1 MKTQSSRPA
10 PLKSLQAFC
19 VAAELQSFKA
29 AAEQLHLT
37 PSAISH
43 QMKELE
49 RLIGVPLFERR
60 GRALHLTAAGRAL
73 HDDVA
78 PSLAA
83 IDASLARISRH
94 QRRTSLRLLLPPFL
108 ASELFVPTMA
118 TFCAAHPD
126 IDIHVDSREAR
137 PVLHPAGID
146 VSVLLVE
153 TPPEG
158 LHAAPLFPFSLVAAC
173 ASKHLA
179 TVERLG
185 GRVFGELP
193 LIVHQTLPYAWRDW
207 AEQLQLE
214 APAAK
219 NVIELDSM
227 FAVVRAAERGVGI
240 ALVPETPA
248 AAWFDAG
255 TLVRAF
261 ATRLLT
267 PDSYYVVA
275 RQDDVARP
283 EVAAMMHWIR
293 SSMLNAA
300 VSAERQTS
308 DENMSD
314 VHAC

>member
-1 MKTQSSRPA
+1 MKARTSRPA

-19 VAAELQSFKA
+19 VAAELQSFKS
-29 AAEQLHLT
+29 AAEQLHVT

-49 RLIGVPLFERR
+49 RVVGVPLFERR
-60 GRALHLTAAGRAL
+60 GRTLHLTAAGRTL
-73 HDDVA
+73 RDDIT
-78 PSLAA
+78 PLLAA
-83 IDASLARISRH
+83 IDEGVARIS
-94 QRRTSLRLLLPPFL
+94 QRQQRINLRLLLPPFL
-108 ASELFVPTMA
+108 ASEMFVPTMA
-118 TFCAAHPD
+118 TFCAAHPG
-126 IDIHVDSREAR
+126 IDIHVDSHAAR
-137 PVLHPAGID
+137 PAQHPPGID

-153 TPPEG
+153 SAPEG
-158 LHAAPLFPFSLVAAC
+158 LYAAPLFPFSLVAAC
-173 ASKHLA
+173 ARQHLP

-214 APAAK
+214 APAVK

-261 ATRLLT
+261 DRRLLT

-293 SSMLNAA
+293 TSMLEAA
-300 VSAERQTS
+300 VA
-308 DENMSD
+308 
-314 VHAC
+314 A